1 MTMEEI
7 ITIIKMKEISPS
19 AMISYNKLLRAHLI
33 AIDYIILLPVKR
45 EDAVEFFNLINALH

>member
-1 MTMEEI
+1 MEEI